1 MVSAFPLHRYTY
13 ADYLRLEAESSTR
26 HEYLEGE
33 IVAMAGGTPEHAA
46 LAMAIGRQFGNQL
59 EGKACRVFSSDL
71 RVRVLATGLTTY
83 PDVTV
88 ICGPSERDPED
99 SATVV
104 NPTVVVEVTSESSE
118 AYDRGAKH
126 DHYRS
131 IPSLAAIVVVS
142 HREPLVEVTTRGAS
156 DWTKQE
162 FRAGDRAVIAAIGV
176 EFDVTALYAVA
187 QEPAS

>member
-1 MVSAFPLHRYTY
+1 VVSAFPLHRYTY
-13 ADYLRLEAESSTR
+13 EDYVRLEAESSTR

-33 IVAMAGGTPEHAA
+33 ILAMAGGTPEHAA
-46 LAMAIGRQFGNQL
+46 LAMAIGRQLGNQL
-59 EGKACRVFSSDL
+59 EGRSCRVFSSDL

-88 ICGPSERDPED
+88 ICGPTERDPEN

-126 DHYRS
+126 EHYRS
-131 IPSLAAIVVVS
+131 IPSLAAIVVFS
-142 HREPLVEVTTRGAS
+142 HREQLVEVSIRSAS
-156 DWTKQE
+156 GWSKAE
-162 FRAGDRAVIAAIGV
+162 FRAGDRAPIAPIGV
-176 EFDVTALYAVA
+176 ELDVAALYAA
-187 QEPAS
+187 AEEPAS